1 MAENFVLEVRKQ
13 IGYDELLPSTSL
25 EALVDG
31 VVKVSI
37 DVTIPIT
44 TEATQTIAVGDITA
58 NLAQAPFDVYLSSGS
73 MDDYNTLT
81 QVESQEGQIVI
92 TRLYSLPTNEI
103 TITLLF
109 YERKGG

>member
-1 MAENFVLEVRKQ
+1 MAENFVLEVRKR

-31 VVKVSI
+31 VVKVYI
-37 DVTIPIT
+37 DVVIPVT

-58 NLAQAPFDVYLSSGS
+58 NLAQVPFEIFLKSGE
-73 MDDYNTLT
+73 MDDYNTLS